1 MARSISVK
9 VPTAA
14 LIEKLES
21 KLAELEKA
29 EAEYPAKLEQYKK
42 DKEAY
47 IETLRTFLSKYF
59 KTAEVGTDY
68 DSPVRIIDRGLYYN
82 SSRLDV
88 EISVANIP
96 NFPEAPECPEK
107 PNQKQHWGRDYT
119 TQADLI
125 KKNLNI
131 LRMTSQ
137 EEVNASTYGAIME
150 IL

>member
-9 VPTAA
+9 VPTAT
-14 LIEKLES
+14 LIEKLEN
-21 KLAELEKA
+21 KLAEIEKA
-29 EAEYPAKLEQYKK
+29 EAEYPAKVEQYQK

-47 IETLRTFLSKYF
+47 VHRVQGFLSEYL
-59 KTAEVGTDY
+59 KTAEVGESY
-68 DSPVRIIDRGLYYN
+68 DSPIRISQRSYFVGG
-82 SSRLDV
+82 RVDV
-88 EISVANIP
+88 EINTEFIP
-96 NFPEAPECPEK
+96 DFPEAPEYPEK
-107 PNQKQHWGRDYT
+107 PNQRQHYGRDYT
-119 TQADLI
+119 TQSELI

>member
-14 LIEKLES
+14 LIEKLEN
-21 KLAELEKA
+21 KLAELEQA
-29 EAEYPAKLEQYKK
+29 EAEYPAKIEQYKQ

-47 IETLRTFLSKYF
+47 THRVRGFLSEYLKNV
-59 KTAEVGTDY
+59 EIGEDY
-68 DSPVRIIDRGLYYN
+68 DSPIRISHRSFFVGG
-82 SSRLDV
+82 RVDV
-88 EISVANIP
+88 ELNTEFIP
-96 NFPEAPECPEK
+96 DFPEAPEYPEK
-107 PNQKQHWGRDYT
+107 PNQRQHYGRDYT
-119 TQADLI
+119 TQSELI

-150 IL
+150 LM